1 MKKVFYLVFFL
12 IFGLFGCE
20 KYEEMSN
27 PQLNLNGRW
36 NVVDVEVVI
45 TKVNYDSEVEVL
57 DDSKG
62 VVGSF
67 FVTSTD
73 TNGNLYLSQDYDGTS
88 LIRRFDESHTQWE
101 FDYYDLFVSDSLSS
115 EGMRITFP
123 CTYCTEQTIIETDHM
138 GEKTRYTFDV
148 DTYGAMP
155 SNVLKLTSQVF
166 YTNILIGG
174 NQYDKAIESHLV
186 ITLHRF

>member
-1 MKKVFYLVFFL
+1 MKKVFYLVLLL

-36 NVVDVEVVI
+36 DVVDINVVIKANYGIEVI
-45 TKVNYDSEVEVL
+45 VL
-57 DDSKG
+57 DDSKAT
-62 VVGSF
+62 VSNF
-67 FVTSTD
+67 YISSID
-73 TNGNLYLSQDYDGTS
+73 SLGNLILSQHYDS
-88 LIRRFDESHTQWE
+88 VIINRRFDVSTTEWE
-101 FDYYDLFVSDSLSS
+101 FDYNNLLISDMVSS
-115 EGMRITFP
+115 ESMYITFP
-123 CTYCTEQTIIETDHM
+123 CTYCTEQTIIETDYR
-138 GEKTRYTFDV
+138 GQKTRYTFDV
-148 DTYGAMP
+148 DTYGAIP

-174 NQYDKAIESHLV
+174 NQYDKAIESHLE